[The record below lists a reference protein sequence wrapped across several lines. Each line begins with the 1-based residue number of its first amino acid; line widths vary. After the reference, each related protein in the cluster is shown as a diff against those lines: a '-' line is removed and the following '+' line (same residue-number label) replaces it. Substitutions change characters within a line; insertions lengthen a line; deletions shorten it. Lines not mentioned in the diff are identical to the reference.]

1 MHFDF
6 QKQTGYRRKA
16 KGRIKD
22 GKTPITKIKNQN
34 FKEFTITRVIFCPF
48 HPKKPQEEKNCKE
61 FTLKR

>member
-6 QKQTGYRRKA
+6 QKETGYRRKA

-22 GKTPITKIKNQN
+22 RKTPITKIKNQN

-48 HPKKPQEEKNCKE
+48 NSKKPQEEKNCKE
-61 FTLKR
+61 FTIKK